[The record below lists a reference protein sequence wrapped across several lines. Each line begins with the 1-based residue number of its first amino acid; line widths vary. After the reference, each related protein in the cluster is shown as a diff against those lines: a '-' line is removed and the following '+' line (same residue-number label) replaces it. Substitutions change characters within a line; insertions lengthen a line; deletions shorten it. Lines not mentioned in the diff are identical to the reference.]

1 MRMTLKRMRQQ
12 ALAMVLLLSL
22 AACGK
27 WEEKPVSAADL
38 LEKKMRMAIHE
49 EERERLEKLREESS
63 VRSATIVTG
72 LNKIGAGT
80 EYEYLVD
87 LGRATATIR
96 IEGQE
101 EETYLL
107 DSGQI
112 DSLNRL
118 LLDYTVTVH
127 EGSPY
132 WPTGDY
138 CTMTELFDY
147 QVSYDGDYDDYYSES
162 GALTWPEGWD
172 EFIEELN
179 EQIVSGEWLEEEE

>member
-80 EYEYLVD
+80 EYEYLVARNSFSISIRSHSRGID
-87 LGRATATIR
+87 GAIRSPVKSGRMPRIPSTHPTITVDAVPVSQCTCER
-96 IEGQE
+96 PKC
-101 EETYLL
+101 
-107 DSGQI
+107 
-112 DSLNRL
+112 RL
-118 LLDYTVTVH
+118 SFPSVNC
-127 EGSPY
+127 P
-132 WPTGDY
+132 
-138 CTMTELFDY
+138 
-147 QVSYDGDYDDYYSES
+147 
-162 GALTWPEGWD
+162 
-172 EFIEELN
+172 
-179 EQIVSGEWLEEEE
+179 